1 MPAAFF
7 WLVIFPMLLG
17 GALLTIFIIILK
29 RKSPKFANP
38 ESKRITPTE
47 FINEVAQYSD
57 IDKAEAER
65 IIEFVFSYFPEF
77 NWRNKLPRVK
87 DREMY
92 EDNEEKTKKS

>member
-17 GALLTIFIIILK
+17 GTLLTIFIIILK
-29 RKSPKFANP
+29 RKSIKPAIP

-57 IDKAEAER
+57 IGKAEAER

-77 NWRNKLPRVK
+77 YWRNNLPRVRDKEIYK
-87 DREMY
+87 DK
-92 EDNEEKTKKS
+92 EEKTKKS